1 MCRNLLWVFL
11 RGWSGEVEVGQYKR
25 IHKYIFVYIQNKLV
39 VKMLNYAVHKIA
51 LSSPSPTVNWALLY
65 FTLLKAYKI

>member
-1 MCRNLLWVFL
+1 LLWVFL

-25 IHKYIFVYIQNKLV
+25 IHKYMFVYIQNNLV

-51 LSSPSPTVNWALLY
+51 LTSPSPRELGSLIFY
-65 FTLLKAYKI
+65 SFKGLI